1 MTPSCKWPVTISAR
15 FSFPGKV
22 HIGEEYYCLT
32 ALSRIPGTLGFH
44 DLLTTINRLRE
55 VIFSVELVLL
65 VFVVKLVM
73 CLFY

>member
-1 MTPSCKWPVTISAR
+1 MTPSCKWPVTRSSR

-22 HIGEEYYCLT
+22 HIGEECYCLT
-32 ALSRIPGTLGFH
+32 ALSRTPGTLGFH

-65 VFVVKLVM
+65 VL
-73 CLFY
+73 